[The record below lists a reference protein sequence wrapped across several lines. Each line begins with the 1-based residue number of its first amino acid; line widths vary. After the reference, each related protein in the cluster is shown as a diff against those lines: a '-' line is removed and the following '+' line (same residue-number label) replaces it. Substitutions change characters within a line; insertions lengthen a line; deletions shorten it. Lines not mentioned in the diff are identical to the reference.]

1 MKTFLSVLIT
11 FLVLLSACGSPSRLS
26 IFQRF
31 RENDDGLITD
41 IVTGLQWKVGP
52 DRDTDWFEANIWV
65 DNLGGLWRMPLRE
78 EMEELYDAG
87 INVNTWGPFDNGGWS
102 VWCVDYHS
110 SGMRYLFSF
119 WPYTGMDFTAVGP
132 PSGERAFA
140 VLSPEGYG
148 TVALRTFRSWTRFG
162 SPLSLLCSEPSGIPG
177 S

>member
-1 MKTFLSVLIT
+1 MKSSLTVLISL
-11 FLVLLSACGSPSRLS
+11 FILLSACGPPSRLS
-26 IFQRF
+26 IFERF

-52 DRDTDWFEANIWV
+52 DRDTDWYEANIWV
-65 DNLGGLWRMPLRE
+65 NNLGDRWRMPMRE
-78 EMEELYDAG
+78 ELEELYDAG
-87 INVNTWGPFDNGGWS
+87 INVNTWGSFDNDGWS

-119 WPYTGMDFTAVGP
+119 WPYSGMDFTAVGP

-140 VLSPEGYG
+140 VLSPVGYG
-148 TVALRTFRSWTRFG
+148 TVALRTFRSLNRSGFPW
-162 SPLSLLCSEPSGIPG
+162 SPRCSEPSGIPG